1 MEIMVDHF
9 KNIFIKMPKEKKHS
23 KHTKQTEI
31 QIRPTM
37 AIAFINHSMLGRVHS
52 FQILWSID
60 KEIRWAR

>member
-52 FQILWSID
+52 FQIL
-60 KEIRWAR
+60 